1 MTVVKVFFALVCI
14 VFLPV
19 LLADDSVVEY
29 KVRAGYLYNFTKFI
43 TWPVDNSK
51 TFNLCILGDDPFA
64 ELIEPIEKLSVM
76 NRVIKVFRFDSFKSM
91 DKQSHCHILYISA
104 SIKEALQHRDFNNT
118 LVVGE
123 SEQFIE
129 QGGMIGFVNRQGKI
143 KLQINLEMIIRSSLK
158 ISAKL
163 LEIADVVKRA
173 G

>member
-1 MTVVKVFFALVCI
+1 MTVVRVFFALVCI
-14 VFLPV
+14 TFLPV

-64 ELIEPIEKLSVM
+64 ELIDPIEKLSVIE
-76 NRVIKVFRFDSFKSM
+76 RVIKVFRFDNFKSM
-91 DKQSHCHILYISA
+91 DKESHCHILYVS
-104 SIKEALQHRDFNNT
+104 STIKEALQRQNFNNT

-123 SEQFIE
+123 TEQFID

-163 LEIADVVKRA
+163 LEVADVVKGA
-173 G
+173 E